1 MQSYFTNGDHSVIDP
16 SVFQATAAIKNK
28 SRSMG
33 VKLIVVCALALLM
46 TIPALF
52 VSGLVDER
60 TDRASEVVR
69 EISGHEGGQQTFL
82 GPTLAVPY
90 TIPPQSK
97 TEFAKFG
104 TYLVFPAQASAVVKT
119 TTQERRRSL
128 FKVPVFQADL
138 KFDATFD
145 LAGVPAALPANA
157 ELDWSR
163 AEIVVGVSDARGALA
178 DATLTAEGTTSTLV
192 PAAIAPDISL
202 GGDQNAHVKLT
213 LFGSSVNGIAKPNA
227 KFSVTSALKF
237 SGAQRIALLAY
248 GKTTH
253 VSMQGDW
260 ASPGFDGGFLPADRT
275 LYNNGF
281 KAEWQVPF
289 IARGVRAEGQSDS
302 ITGLDATALG
312 VSFVEVADPYQSV
325 NRSLKYALLFV
336 GLIFLSY
343 FVFEVSTGK
352 RVHPAQ
358 YVLVGVAQIIFYLL
372 LLSLA
377 ERVGF
382 DWGFL
387 VAGMA
392 TVALLSANAG
402 WIFASR
408 VQGWKASAV
417 FTVLYTLIYLLLR
430 LEDNALLV
438 GAVAS
443 FLAVGVAMYFT
454 RRIDWYSS
462 LPAPG
467 GSSAPPPP
475 APIPKSE
482 STI

>member
-1 MQSYFTNGDHSVIDP
+1 MNETP
-16 SVFQATAAIKNK
+16 LFQAMAPIRNK

-33 VKLIVVCALALLM
+33 VKLIVVCALALFM
-46 TIPALF
+46 SIPAFF
-52 VSGLVDER
+52 VGALVDDRTER
-60 TDRASEVVR
+60 AGEVVG
-69 EISGHEGGQQTFL
+69 EISGHVGGRQTFL

-90 TIPPQSK
+90 TVPAQSAEDRPK
-97 TEFAKFG
+97 HG

-119 TTQERRRSL
+119 TTEERRRSL

-145 LAGVPAALPANA
+145 LAGVPAALPSGA

-163 AEIVVGVSDARGALA
+163 AEIVVGVSDARGAQA
-178 DATLTAEGTTSTLV
+178 DATLTADGKTSTLV
-192 PAAIAPDISL
+192 PAAIAPDISM
-202 GGDQNAHVKLT
+202 GGDQNQNLKLT
-213 LFGSSVNGIAKPNA
+213 LFGSNVNGIAKPDA
-227 KFSVTSALKF
+227 KFNVTSALKF
-237 SGAQRIALLAY
+237 SGAQRIAVLAY

-253 VSMQGDW
+253 LSVQGDW
-260 ASPGFDGGFLPADRT
+260 PSPGFDGGFLPVNRT
-275 LYNNGF
+275 INNNGF
-281 KAEWQVPF
+281 VADWQVPF

-302 ITGLDATALG
+302 MGGLDATALG

-343 FVFEVSTGK
+343 FVLEVSTSK

-372 LLSLA
+372 LLSLP
-377 ERVGF
+377 ERIGF

-387 VAGMA
+387 AAGAA
-392 TVALLSANAG
+392 TIALLSANAG
-402 WIFASR
+402 WIFESR
-408 VQGWKASAV
+408 VQAWKAAGI

-438 GAVAS
+438 GAIAS
-443 FLAVGVAMYFT
+443 FMAVAVAMYFT
-454 RRIDWYSS
+454 LRIDWYSS
-462 LPAPG
+462 LPSAGGEPAPG
-467 GSSAPPPP
+467 PP
-475 APIPKSE
+475 PIPKGAP
-482 STI
+482 TV